1 LPALVK
7 SRQFIAFS
15 VGNSLS
21 SNALDYVPVLFFY
34 DSMQSIF
41 DFKQAADLR
50 SIRDRLSLQFGKI
63 TDKVRLD
70 PVSQFV
76 RYFLGNR
83 TPEHVSWSAF
93 ARLTTRYQNWDA
105 VADAPTSDIEALIR
119 DVTFPEKK
127 APELKAALRKIRA
140 CYGKITFDFLVD
152 LDIEQALSLLK
163 QIQGVGPKIAAATLN
178 FSTFHGRAFVVDTH
192 VLRVLRRFGFV
203 GANASAEDAHDA
215 VMAAADD
222 FDADDLYELHWQLKN
237 LGQKTCS
244 HAQAQCFSCPLSDIC
259 LRASARAA

>member
-1 LPALVK
+1 
-7 SRQFIAFS
+7 
-15 VGNSLS
+15 
-21 SNALDYVPVLFFY
+21 
-34 DSMQSIF
+34 MQPTF

-63 TDKVRLD
+63 ADKERLD

-76 RYFLGNR
+76 RYVLGSR
-83 TPEHVSWSAF
+83 TLEPVSWSAF
-93 ARLTTRYQNWDA
+93 ARLITHYQNWDA

-140 CYGKITFDFLVD
+140 CYGKISFDFLVD
-152 LDIEQALSLLK
+152 LDIEQALSILK
-163 QIQGVGPKIAAATLN
+163 QIEGVGPRIAAATLN
-178 FSTFHGRAFVVDTH
+178 FSTFHGRAFVVDGH
-192 VLRVLRRFGFV
+192 VLRILRRFGFV
-203 GANASAEDAHDA
+203 DANASAEEAYDA

-222 FDADDLYELHWQLKN
+222 FDADDLYELHWQLKS

-244 HAQAQCFSCPLSDIC
+244 QAQAQCFSCPLSDIC

>member
-1 LPALVK
+1 MSL
-7 SRQFIAFS
+7 FS
-15 VGNSLS
+15 FEIYGEFGLS
-21 SNALDYVPVLFFY
+21 KFSYANAIDNVHVLFFY
-34 DSMQSIF
+34 DFMQTSF

-63 TDKVRLD
+63 TDNERLD

-76 RYFLGNR
+76 RYFLGSR
-83 TPEHVSWSAF
+83 TLEHVSWGAF
-93 ARLTTRYQNWDA
+93 ARLITRYQNWDA
-105 VADAPTSDIEALIR
+105 VADAPAADIEALIR

-140 CYGKITFDFLVD
+140 CYGRISFDFLVD
-152 LDIEQALSLLK
+152 LDIEQALSILK
-163 QIQGVGPKIAAATLN
+163 QIEGVGPKIAAATLN
-178 FSTFHGRAFVVDTH
+178 FSTFHRRAFVVDTH

-203 GANASAEDAHDA
+203 DANASAEETYDA
-215 VMAAADD
+215 VMAAADS
-222 FDADDLYELHWQLKN
+222 FDADGLRELHWQLKN

-244 HAQAQCFSCPLSDIC
+244 RTQAQCFSCPLSDIC

>member
-1 LPALVK
+1 
-7 SRQFIAFS
+7 
-15 VGNSLS
+15 
-21 SNALDYVPVLFFY
+21 
-34 DSMQSIF
+34 MQTSF
-41 DFKQAADLR
+41 DFRQTEDLR
-50 SIRDRLSLQFGKI
+50 SIRDCLSLQFGKI
-63 TDKVRLD
+63 ADKERLD

-76 RYFLGNR
+76 RYFLGSR
-83 TPEHVSWSAF
+83 TLEHVSWSAF
-93 ARLTTRYQNWDA
+93 ARLITRYRNWDA

-140 CYGKITFDFLVD
+140 CYGKISFDFLVD
-152 LDIEQALSLLK
+152 LDIEQALFILK
-163 QIQGVGPKIAAATLN
+163 QIEGVGPKIAAATLN

-192 VLRVLRRFGFV
+192 VQRVLQRFGFV
-203 GANASAEDAHDA
+203 RANASIEDVYDA

-222 FDADDLYELHWQLKN
+222 FNADDLCELHYYLKT
-237 LGQKTCS
+237 LGQMTCS